1 MANGDDKAT
10 LSSLMDSTARQEV
23 NPEELELDIEI
34 ASPGTFEPKMTD
46 ASEGVEISEAEDG
59 GVIVDFDPSEMM
71 MVDENDFYR
80 NLAEEMDDGDL
91 ATISNE
97 LLSEYEANR
106 SSRSDWED
114 SYSKGLELLGY
125 TYEDRTMPFRGAT
138 GVTHP
143 LLAEA
148 ATQFQAQAFN
158 ELLPPGGPVR
168 TAVMGELTREKQAQA
183 ERVKE
188 FMNYYITNVMED
200 YTPEFDQMLFYLPLA
215 GSTFKK
221 VYFDATID
229 RAVSKFVP
237 AEDLVVPYTATDLDT
252 CPNVTQVV
260 KMPLNDV
267 RKRQVTGF
275 YRDIQVLPSQGEE
288 ATDIAQAME
297 KIEGVQPNMI
307 DYDCTLLECHVDLDL
322 PGFEEMGEDGEP
334 TGIKIPYVVTISED
348 NGQVL
353 SVRRNYNEEDELK
366 RKIQYFVH
374 YKFLPGF
381 GFYGLGLI
389 HTIGGLSRTATA
401 ALRQLIDAGTFSN
414 LPAGFKARG
423 MRIRDDEEPLQPGEF
438 RDVDAPGGA
447 IRDSLLPLPFKGPDQ
462 TLFNLLGFVVEAGR
476 RFATITDLK
485 VGDGNQGAAVG
496 TTVAM
501 LEQGSRVMSAVHK
514 RLHYAMK
521 KEFKM
526 LSRVM
531 SEYLPQEYPFSVE
544 GGDSSIMAADF
555 DDRVDVIPV
564 SNPNV
569 FSQAQRIALA
579 QSQLQI
585 AQQAPQMHDLHEA
598 YRRVYEALG
607 VRDIDKILLPQSSD
621 EPEPKDPAQENI
633 DALSDTVLKAFEGQ
647 DHDAHIITHLTFGTS
662 PMVAQNPIVA
672 INLQKHVLEHVKIKA
687 QEQAA
692 VQLMQQTGGQPLN
705 QELELELD
713 SMVARIVAQEM
724 QNLKQLSA
732 QISGQGQ
739 EGPDPLVQLKQ
750 QELQL
755 DAQRQEAEL
764 AMDQQELAMDQQRM
778 RNKQAEFQQRLQSQE
793 RQTQARIQAAL
804 ERELLKQQNKGG

>member
-1 MANGDDKAT
+1 
-10 LSSLMDSTARQEV
+10 
-23 NPEELELDIEI
+23 
-34 ASPGTFEPKMTD
+34 MTD